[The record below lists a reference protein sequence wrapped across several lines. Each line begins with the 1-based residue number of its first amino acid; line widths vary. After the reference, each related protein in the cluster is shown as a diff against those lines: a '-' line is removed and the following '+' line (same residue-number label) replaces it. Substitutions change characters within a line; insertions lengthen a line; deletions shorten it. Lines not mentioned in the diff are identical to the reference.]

1 MEGRHT
7 LLHLPVSTAALCPLG
22 NHHQTEPS
30 GRDSVLVISAA
41 PGPDT
46 GLDSGCCING
56 GLLDGGRL
64 TWEVQYIIVNG
75 LTLAS
80 EDLDKPKLCPL
91 VTAGLQANL
100 FTFLPLAYFI
110 TCKMR

>member
-7 LLHLPVSTAALCPLG
+7 LLHPPVSTAALCPLG

-64 TWEVQYIIVNG
+64 TWEVQYIIVKRPDLGIRRPRQAQALSFSSSGTPGKSLYLSTLG
-75 LTLAS
+75 LFHHL
-80 EDLDKPKLCPL
+80 
-91 VTAGLQANL
+91 
-100 FTFLPLAYFI
+100 
-110 TCKMR
+110 